1 MHDQLVN
8 TASKS
13 EHGRGG
19 MAAKIGAA
27 WMAAEHGCTTVILNG
42 KKPDG
47 ILQVYQL
54 SARLRLRLVLGFRV
68 MVRFYSPVAV
78 RLCCHWAKTC
88 NRVPGSDIHFQEC
101 QSHVM
106 SHIFRLS
113 LLAT

>member
-1 MHDQLVN
+1 MRWCQAQGNTAHSVRSNISPLASSQCLCQCTNRTQVHDHLVN

-47 ILQVYQL
+47 ILQVCL
-54 SARLRLRLVLGFRV
+54 RSAISFRV
-68 MVRFYSPVAV
+68 E
-78 RLCCHWAKTC
+78 T
-88 NRVPGSDIHFQEC
+88 RV
-101 QSHVM
+101 
-106 SHIFRLS
+106 
-113 LLAT
+113 